1 MRFFFV
7 HNKSSP
13 SPLDLTKLNTSNVT
27 NMREMFMNSN
37 ISNINLSS
45 FDMSNVSEYEFMF
58 RKSNATVIDLSNID
72 TTKFSSDNIADLL
85 RDLSNDSI
93 TVYVPNQ
100 NCIDTLQYMVD
111 SKITLAL
118 KKLVKRHSFSLDLYT
133 KSTIMLWYFFVLKKS
148 LKNYDF

>member
-1 MRFFFV
+1 
-7 HNKSSP
+7 
-13 SPLDLTKLNTSNVT
+13 
-27 NMREMFMNSN
+27 MREMFAESQ

-45 FDMSNVSEYEFMF
+45 FDMSNVSEYDNMF
-58 RKSNATVIDLSNID
+58 RGSNATVIDLSNID
-72 TTKFSSDNIADLL
+72 TTKFDSYNIADLL
-85 RDLSNDSI
+85 CDLSNDSI

-100 NCIDTLQYMVD
+100 NCIDELQYMVD

>member
-1 MRFFFV
+1 
-7 HNKSSP
+7 
-13 SPLDLTKLNTSNVT
+13 
-27 NMREMFMNSN
+27 MREMFLNSN

-45 FDMSNVSEYEFMF
+45 FDMSNVSEYEYMF
-58 RKSNATVIDLSNID
+58 GESNATVIDLSNID

>member
-1 MRFFFV
+1 
-7 HNKSSP
+7 
-13 SPLDLTKLNTSNVT
+13 
-27 NMREMFMNSN
+27 MREMFLNSN

-45 FDMSNVSEYEFMF
+45 FDMSNVSEYEYMF
-58 RKSNATVIDLSNID
+58 GESNATVIDLSNID

-118 KKLVKRHSFSLDLYT
+118 KKLVKRHSFSIDLYT

>member
-27 NMREMFMNSN
+27 NMREMFAESQ

-45 FDMSNVSEYEFMF
+45 FDMSNVSEYEYMF
-58 RKSNATVIDLSNID
+58 GESNATVIDLSNID

-100 NCIDTLQYMVD
+100 NCIDELQYMVD

-118 KKLVKRHSFSLDLYT
+118 KNAS
-133 KSTIMLWYFFVLKKS
+133 
-148 LKNYDF
+148 

>member
-7 HNKSSP
+7 HNKSSS

-45 FDMSNVSEYEFMF
+45 
-58 RKSNATVIDLSNID
+58 ID
-72 TTKFSSDNIADLL
+72 TTKFSSDNIANLL
-85 RDLSNDSI
+85 RHLSADSI

-100 NCIDTLQYMVD
+100 NCIDELQYMVD

-118 KKLVKRHSFSLDLYT
+118 KNAS
-133 KSTIMLWYFFVLKKS
+133 
-148 LKNYDF
+148 